1 MKISIDTLPLWDAF
15 KQKDI
20 CPFCHLEVKL
30 ESIFVDAFL
39 GESVM
44 EPDTRVLVN
53 AKGFCQE
60 HFKQMYRSKSSKLGL
75 ALMAHTHLK
84 DTIAALEKAMENSPE
99 AAAAEAAA
107 RARSCA
113 VCERTA
119 SHMAR
124 YLETALHMWQNDK
137 DFKAL
142 FDACEGFCIPHWGTL
157 LRMGGSAV
165 PGRKRAEFIGKLS
178 EIEKKALSALEG
190 DLEWFT
196 RKFDYRN
203 AGEPWGNAKDALPR
217 AIHTL
222 EGYTPGLS
230 DS

>member
-15 KQKDI
+15 RQSEL
-20 CPFCHLEVKL
+20 CPFCRIENHLEEL
-30 ESIFVDAFL
+30 FVDAFL

-53 AKGFCQE
+53 AKGFCRE
-60 HFKQMYRSKSSKLGL
+60 HFRQLHRRKTGKLGL
-75 ALMAHTHLK
+75 ALMAHTHLA
-84 DTIAALEKAMENSPE
+84 DTLAALERAMKSSPD

-113 VCERTA
+113 VCERMA
-119 SHMAR
+119 WHMER
-124 YLETALHMWQNDK
+124 YLETALHMWQRDK

-142 FDACEGFCIPHWGTL
+142 FNGCAGFCIPHWGAL
-157 LRMGGSAV
+157 LQTS
-165 PGRKRAEFIGKLS
+165 GRAMTGKHRAEFAGALY
-178 EIEKKALSALEG
+178 EMEKKALSALEK

-203 AGEPWGNAKDALPR
+203 ADAPWGNAKDALPR
-217 AIHTL
+217 AIHAL

-230 DS
+230 ES

>member
-15 KQKDI
+15 RQNGF
-20 CPFCHLEVKL
+20 CPFCRLDNKL
-30 ESIFVDAFL
+30 EELFVDAFL

-44 EPDTRVLVN
+44 EPDMRVLVN
-53 AKGFCQE
+53 AKGFCRE
-60 HFKQMYRSKSSKLGL
+60 HFRQLHRKKTGKLGL

-84 DTIAALEKAMENSPE
+84 DTIAALEKAMESSPD
-99 AAAAEAAA
+99 AAAREASA

-113 VCERTA
+113 VCGRTA
-119 SHMAR
+119 EHMER
-124 YLETALHMWQNDK
+124 YLETALHMWQHDK

-142 FDACEGFCIPHWGTL
+142 FDGCAGFCIPHWGALIKTSGA
-157 LRMGGSAV
+157 MTG
-165 PGRKRAEFIGKLS
+165 KQRAEFTGTLY
-178 EIEKKALSALEG
+178 EIEKKALSELER

-203 AGEPWGNAKDALPR
+203 ANEPWGNARDALPR
-217 AIHTL
+217 AIHAL